1 MTKKWT
7 KNTTLKY
14 KRKKDI
20 ESLVFAA
27 IDWCK
32 NNLKSNKKL
41 PMIWIDW
48 AVQKRCYGEYCF
60 TDNEIII
67 YPKIHTHVKDIVDT
81 AIHEWVHFLQGEK
94 AYDDSEK
101 YKFYKSKNPTELEAI
116 ELANKYTNKCIKE
129 ICTK

>member
-81 AIHEWVHFLQGEK
+81 AIHVKRRIPHEHSFLKILPEKKSRFYHFLPCPPHH
-94 AYDDSEK
+94 
-101 YKFYKSKNPTELEAI
+101 PTPPP
-116 ELANKYTNKCIKE
+116 
-129 ICTK
+129 